1 MNDMTPDKIKDLL
14 ETAIKNNTAAWSAQ
28 SKYFDALMKRNVASF
43 ASLSEARVASLREIG
58 ESQTF
63 NQAFEANIAY
73 EDRVRDE
80 LKKLYDDTQESWE
93 QLQDELESI
102 YIGSGSDEDAA

>member
-43 ASLSEARVASLREIG
+43 ASLSEARVASLKEIG

-80 LKKLYDDTQESWE
+80 LKKLYDETQESWE
-93 QLQDELESI
+93 QLQDELKSI
-102 YIGSGSDEDAA
+102 YVGSGSDEDAA